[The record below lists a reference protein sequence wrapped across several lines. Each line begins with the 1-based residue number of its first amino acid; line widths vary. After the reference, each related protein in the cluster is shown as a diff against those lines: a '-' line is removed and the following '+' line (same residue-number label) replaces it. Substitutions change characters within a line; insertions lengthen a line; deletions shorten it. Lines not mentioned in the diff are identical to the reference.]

1 MLVSTTIKDFS
12 AIHKRIKTEL
22 LNELS
27 NETPITVSESE
38 VYFILKS
45 INTNKATGPDKLSSR
60 ITKRCVTSLVPII
73 HTIFNNSIEQ
83 CVMPALW
90 KIGEIVPVQKK
101 PLPKVDNDLRP
112 VTLTAILA
120 KCCERA
126 LLPKITTHIQPVMD
140 KMQFAYQANRSTDD
154 AIITLIHEIAQYLD
168 GDSKNTVQPHIL
180 ISRLAE
186 YNIPA
191 RLQLL
196 VLDFLTNRQQY
207 VRTECEISSTITI
220 NTGAPQGCVFSAFL
234 FIVYTNALSLSSE
247 TCKIIKYA
255 DDTVVIGLISD
266 NNEKEYKSTIEYVS
280 HWCSDNFLDL
290 NASKTK
296 EIVFDMRKNKNSKE
310 PVIINN
316 TSVALVQSYKYLGVT
331 IQENLK
337 WNEHVEVQEKKAN
350 KRMYHVRILKKQ
362 RIDSKMICLFY
373 NSVVSS
379 VLVYGLS
386 GWFEACTEQP
396 KKRNYLN
403 SSVKHVKSQMKKCMH
418 Q

>member
-1 MLVSTTIKDFS
+1 MVSFFLWYGKLF
-12 AIHKRIKTEL
+12 L
-22 LNELS
+22 LC
-27 NETPITVSESE
+27 
-38 VYFILKS
+38 FW
-45 INTNKATGPDKLSSR
+45 NKYSHLNCAKNKIEHISSVGHRPDKLSGR
-60 ITKRCVTSLVPII
+60 IIKQCVTSLVPII

-120 KCCERA
+120 KSFERA
-126 LLPKITTHIQPVMD
+126 LLPKITAHTQPVLD
-140 KMQFAYQANRSTDD
+140 KLQFAYQANRSTDD
-154 AIITLIHEIAQYLD
+154 VIITLIHEIAQHLD
-168 GDSKNTVQPHIL
+168 GDSMYARSLFIDYSSAFNTMQPHIL

-207 VRTECEISSTITI
+207 VRTECKKSSTITI
-220 NTGAPQGCVFSAFL
+220 NTVAPQGCVLSAFL

-247 TCKIIKYA
+247 NCKIIKYA

-266 NNEKEYKSTIEYVS
+266 NNEKEYKSTIDYVS
-280 HWCSDNFLDL
+280 HWCSDNFLNL

-296 EIVFDMRKNKNSKE
+296 EIVFNMRKNKNSKE

-316 TSVALVQSYKYLGVT
+316 TTVALVQSYKYLGVT

-337 WNEHVEVQEKKAN
+337 WNEHVEVQEKIAN
-350 KRMYHVRILKKQ
+350 KRMYHVRRLQKQ
-362 RIDSKMICLFY
+362 KIDSKIICLFY
-373 NSVVSS
+373 NSIVSS
-379 VLVYGLS
+379 VLVIYGLS
-386 GWFEACTEQP
+386 SWFEACT
-396 KKRNYLN
+396 
-403 SSVKHVKSQMKKCMH
+403 
-418 Q
+418 